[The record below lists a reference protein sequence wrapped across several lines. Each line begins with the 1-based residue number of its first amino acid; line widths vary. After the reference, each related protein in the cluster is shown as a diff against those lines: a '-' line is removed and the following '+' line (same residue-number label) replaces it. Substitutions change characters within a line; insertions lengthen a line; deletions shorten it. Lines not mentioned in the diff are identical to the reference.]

1 MGSGFPSLKS
11 ALQPP
16 RSNIGRMYNKPTRKC
31 DGLPD
36 ISEASIMNWTAV
48 SRHAFRLAVGLAA
61 ALAAYGIMRQ
71 ADVARFTVA
80 DVEGINS
87 LISLIGS
94 IYAVVFAFVIFVIW
108 GQFTGVEEATLRE
121 CSRLNELLRF
131 SQYLSPDA
139 SRAIRRAVTEYTQCV
154 SNSEWRSLG
163 ERRKDQ
169 PTDKSFA
176 VLISTVV
183 RAEAL
188 SPAEEVTHERL
199 IDIARKLAAQRD
211 ERIAKSLTR
220 IPPTLLLLVRTMVV
234 ALLLLVFIYPFHSS
248 WVGAACFSTVAI
260 ILFFSNLVMT
270 DTDNPFDGVF
280 NVSSQPFTDLTL

>member
-1 MGSGFPSLKS
+1 
-11 ALQPP
+11 
-16 RSNIGRMYNKPTRKC
+16 
-31 DGLPD
+31 
-36 ISEASIMNWTAV
+36 MNWTAV
-48 SRHAFRLAVGLAA
+48 SRHAFRLATGLAA
-61 ALAAYGIMRQ
+61 ALAAYWIMRQ
-71 ADVARFTVA
+71 AEFARFIAA

-121 CSRLNELLRF
+121 CSLLNELLRF
-131 SQYLSPDA
+131 SQYLNPDA
-139 SRAIRRAVTEYTQCV
+139 SRAIRRAVNEYTQCV

-169 PTDKSFA
+169 PAEKSFA
-176 VLISTVV
+176 ALISTVFRTNV
-183 RAEAL
+183 VN
-188 SPAEEVTHERL
+188 PAEEATHNLL

-211 ERIAKSLTR
+211 ERIGRSLTR

-234 ALLLLVFIYPFHSS
+234 ALLLLVFTYPFHSS
-248 WVGAACFSTVAI
+248 GVGAACFSTVAI
-260 ILFFSNLVMT
+260 VLFFSNLVMT

-280 NVSSQPFTDLTL
+280 NVSSQPFTDLML